1 MSESNTK
8 HIREGNNLAWLKAIS
23 GDKKAPVIKPD
34 DDKQKNQKGNK

>member
-34 DDKQKNQKGNK
+34 DDKKKKKKGNK